1 MRVGGDGVPVSR
13 KKKKWVIE
21 FTNSLSWFVIQE
33 REARQR
39 HGP

>member
-1 MRVGGDGVPVSR
+1 MRVGGRWSPSKQ